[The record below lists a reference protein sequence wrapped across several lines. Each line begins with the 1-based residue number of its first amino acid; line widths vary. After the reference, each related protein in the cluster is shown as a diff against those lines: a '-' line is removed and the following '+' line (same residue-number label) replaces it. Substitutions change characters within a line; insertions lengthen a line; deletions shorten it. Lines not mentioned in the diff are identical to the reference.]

1 MTIRRSGAYI
11 FAVVLIAILAGP
23 ATAEID
29 WEAGIKLGVS
39 GSRLTGDQVSLW
51 ITPPNWN
58 VVAEVD
64 ETKAGFVGGF
74 YALASLSD
82 VFAIQCEVLYAQC
95 GGKGPI
101 TGTGPVDLGGGV
113 IKQGEIDGEIRL
125 EVDYIEVPLLAAFKF
140 INQEKLLLNVVI
152 GPYVAFETRAQLKVE
167 GTAKYEDQDLSE
179 KTKDFSNSW
188 DFDKYVKSWDIGA
201 LVGIGVI
208 IPLNKVSLLFDA
220 RYSHGFRSIDNMT
233 DPKDVKNSA
242 FTILAG
248 VSFPL
253 GRN

>member
-1 MTIRRSGAYI
+1 MTIRRSSAYI
-11 FAVVLIAILAGP
+11 FTVVLFAFLAGP
-23 ATAEID
+23 ATAEIK
-29 WEAGIKLGVS
+29 WEAGIKLGVN

-51 ITPPNWN
+51 ITPPNWDI
-58 VVAEVD
+58 VAEVD
-64 ETKAGFVGGF
+64 EPKAGFTGGF

-82 VFAIQCEVLYAQC
+82 VFAIQCEVLYSQR

-101 TGTGPVDLGGGV
+101 KGRGPVELGGGAFT
-113 IKQGEIDGEIRL
+113 QGEIDGEIRL

-152 GPYVAFETRAQLKVE
+152 GPYVGFETRAQLKME
-167 GTAKYEDQDLSE
+167 GTAKYEEQNLSE
-179 KTKDFSNSW
+179 KTQDFSTTW
-188 DFDKYVKSWDIGA
+188 DYDKYVKSWDIGA

-208 IPLNKVSLLFDA
+208 IPFNKWSLLFDA

-242 FTILAG
+242 FTFLAG
-248 VSFPL
+248 VSLPL
-253 GRN
+253 GGN

>member
-1 MTIRRSGAYI
+1 MTIRRFGAYI
-11 FAVVLIAILAGP
+11 IAIVLIAFLAGQ
-23 ATAEID
+23 ATAEIG
-29 WEAGIKLGVS
+29 WEAGLKIGAN

-51 ITPPNWN
+51 ITPPNWD

-64 ETKAGFVGGF
+64 ETKIGFIGGF

-101 TGTGPVDLGGGV
+101 NGWGPVELGGGS
-113 IKQGEIDGEIRL
+113 ITQGEIDGEISL

-167 GTAKYEDQDLSE
+167 GTAKYQDQNLSE
-179 KTKDFSNSW
+179 KTQDFSNSW
-188 DFDKYVKSWDIGA
+188 DYDKYVKSWDIGA

-242 FTILAG
+242 FTFLAG
-248 VSFPL
+248 ISLPL
-253 GRN
+253 GSN